1 MPSPSTSTMNRD
13 WSAVRRARSSSRAP
27 RAWEIQ
33 ASTPMAMAPMGAL
46 TSQVVVEVN
55 PTAADA
61 ATPMRPT
68 WAVSTYCTRV

>member
-1 MPSPSTSTMNRD
+1 
-13 WSAVRRARSSSRAP
+13 
-27 RAWEIQ
+27 
-33 ASTPMAMAPMGAL
+33 MAMAPMGAL
-46 TSQVVVEVN
+46 TSQVVVEVS